1 MATRD
6 GTIRIHGVSLSSLG
20 MRVVNTVGCGDAFL
34 GVLSAS
40 LVSGFEVSEA
50 LKRANLAGAFKA
62 TRPETRGSPTG
73 RELEEFA
80 QKVA

>member
-1 MATRD
+1 
-6 GTIRIHGVSLSSLG
+6 
-20 MRVVNTVGCGDAFL
+20 VVNTVGCGDAFL

-40 LVSGFEVSEA
+40 LVSGFEVLEA

-62 TRPETRGSPTG
+62 THPETRGSPTE
-73 RELEEFA
+73 RELKEFT